1 MPRRDSCATYEAR
14 DQEVVAVP
22 RCLHLPSNQAGN
34 RLNQQFFPTESTV
47 SGGEPMAET
56 IAGILKN
63 KAGAIWSLSP
73 DATVYDAIAM
83 MAEKAVGALLV
94 MREGTLVGIIS
105 ERDYARKVIL
115 QGRSSKDTLVQEI
128 MTRSASSAVSKPVNV
143 SAGLA
148 EIRRAERRLRS
159 RRKKSPTSGR
169 ARHYGS
175 S

>member
-1 MPRRDSCATYEAR
+1 
-14 DQEVVAVP
+14 
-22 RCLHLPSNQAGN
+22 
-34 RLNQQFFPTESTV
+34 
-47 SGGEPMAET
+47 MAES

-94 MREGTLVGIIS
+94 MREGTLAGIIS

-128 MTRSASSAVSKPVNV
+128 MTSSVITVTPEHSVDESMRIITQHRIRHLPVLEHDKLVGIVSIGDLVKAIISDQAQTIDHLHTYIGHKYP
-143 SAGLA
+143 A
-148 EIRRAERRLRS
+148 
-159 RRKKSPTSGR
+159 
-169 ARHYGS
+169 
-175 S
+175 